1 MYSQQARF
9 KPSLIFGTGVL
20 YSKDKDKDKDLS
32 GQMAYRWLDICHYGK
47 QVNRVREN
55 MCELI
60 IFLEIIH
67 NVWKRLKTK
76 RE

>member
-1 MYSQQARF
+1 MCSQQARF
-9 KPSLIFGTGVL
+9 KPPLIFGTGVL
-20 YSKDKDKDKDLS
+20 YSKDKYKDLS
-32 GQMAYRWLDICHYGK
+32 GQMAYRWLDICRYGK